1 MIQFVKVPKKLGT
14 LEPKDRY
21 LAIAVYFAI
30 RSRQDSITLKAR
42 YSQEHIAD
50 QLGICK
56 RDVIKALEI
65 LKKNK
70 LITVEQLKSKNNA
83 FEFSQYS
90 FIDYD
95 NFEMID
101 VNFLYEKIPA
111 KYKGL
116 LIYIKLNCEANWYRY
131 KNITDFASKIGVT
144 RKTASKYL
152 KDLDKYIEPSKVEG
166 LHFTSKLFTLKE
178 QETIKSITL

>member
-1 MIQFVKVPKKLGT
+1 MN
-14 LEPKDRY
+14 
-21 LAIAVYFAI
+21 
-30 RSRQDSITLKAR
+30 
-42 YSQEHIAD
+42 
-50 QLGICK
+50 
-56 RDVIKALEI
+56 KALQI

-70 LITVEQLKSKNNA
+70 LITVEQLKSRNNA

-101 VNFLYEKIPA
+101 INFLYEKIPA

-116 LIYIKLNCEANWYRY
+116 LIFIKLNCETNSNWFRY
-131 KNITDFASKIGVT
+131 KTITEFASKIGVT

-166 LHFTSKLFTLKE
+166 LHFISEYFTLKE
-178 QETIKSITL
+178 PELKPIIL